1 MSDRLRL
8 MGLPESL
15 TATGVQ
21 TLEAILRSPSETL
34 IASDF
39 DGTLAPIVEDP
50 EQAYSDPRAVGALGR
65 LGEYV
70 GSVVV
75 ITGRPTRSAVRLGRF
90 REVAGLHSMIVLGQ
104 YGVERWNA
112 ADDEYLLPPAP
123 PQINTVAEE
132 LPKIL
137 DSLGLADARIEDK
150 GRAIAVHT
158 RSLRDPK
165 AALAKLAGPLD
176 DLASR
181 RGLVSTPGKYVWEI
195 RAPGM
200 DKGAALRAI
209 VEETAARQVIFAGDD
224 LGDLPAFQAVRELA
238 TAGVMGL
245 LVCSAS
251 TEEDALTGLS
261 DVLVDGPAGLAEWL
275 TELADRLQSRT

>member
-1 MSDRLRL
+1 MSDRLRT
-8 MGLPESL
+8 MSLPESL
-15 TATGVQ
+15 TAAGVQ
-21 TLEAILRSPSETL
+21 TVEAILRSPSETL

-50 EQAYSDPRAVGALGR
+50 DQAYSDPRAVRALGR

-90 REVAGLHSMIVLGQ
+90 REVAGLHTMIVLGQ
-104 YGVERWNA
+104 YGVERWEA
-112 ADDEYLLPPAP
+112 ADDRYFLPPAP
-123 PQINTVAEE
+123 PQINAVAEV
-132 LPKIL
+132 LPKLL

-158 RSLRDPK
+158 RSVPDPK

-176 DLASR
+176 DLATR
-181 RGLVSTPGKYVWEI
+181 YGLVSTPGKYVWEI
-195 RAPGM
+195 RASGM
-200 DKGAALRAI
+200 DKGTALRAI

-245 LVCSAS
+245 LICSAS

-261 DVLVDGPAGLAEWL
+261 DVIVDGPAGLAEWL
-275 TELADRLQSRT
+275 TELADRLQGGA